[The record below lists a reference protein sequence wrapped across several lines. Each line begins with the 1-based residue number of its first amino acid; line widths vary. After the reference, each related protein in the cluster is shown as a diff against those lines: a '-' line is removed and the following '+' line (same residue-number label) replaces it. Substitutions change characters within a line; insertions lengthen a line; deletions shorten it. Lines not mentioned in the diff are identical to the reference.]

1 MIYNGLIYFRF
12 YDVTEKKKTLDWLI
26 FKYIL
31 LMLKY
36 YVLIL
41 DKDKK
46 TEESKIIHNLTN

>member
-31 LMLKY
+31 MLKY

-41 DKDKK
+41 D
-46 TEESKIIHNLTN
+46 N

>member
-1 MIYNGLIYFRF
+1 MTLLK
-12 YDVTEKKKTLDWLI
+12 KKKTLDWLI

-36 YVLIL
+36 YVFIL

>member
-36 YVLIL
+36 YVFIL